1 MLSDSYSAPNVDA
14 SLPSPLTLTLT
25 HTRCCFFVDVVST
38 PAESQASSMQSYIL
52 PTLYK
57 IGCLSDFSIFFFFF
71 FVDPEMKANVHIAKT
86 IQPYTHMT
94 EYVGCLVS
102 TFPNDTSN
110 RWTHMLTVWLG
121 KKTVW

>member
-1 MLSDSYSAPNVDA
+1 MLSDSYSAPKVDA

-71 FVDPEMKANVHIAKT
+71 FCGSRDEGKCSHCQNNTAL
-86 IQPYTHMT
+86 Y
-94 EYVGCLVS
+94 
-102 TFPNDTSN
+102 PND
-110 RWTHMLTVWLG
+110 
-121 KKTVW
+121 